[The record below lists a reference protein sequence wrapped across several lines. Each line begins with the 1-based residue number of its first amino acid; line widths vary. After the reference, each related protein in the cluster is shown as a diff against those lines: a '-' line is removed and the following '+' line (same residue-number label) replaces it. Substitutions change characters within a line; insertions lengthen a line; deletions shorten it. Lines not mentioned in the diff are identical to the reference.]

1 MTMHHLARTA
11 YSQPLAPSR
20 SPRSLEYDLLA
31 RASQCLRL
39 GWEHRRSDF
48 GRLARA
54 VQDNNALW
62 VTLAAD
68 VAEQGNGLPA
78 PLRANLFYLYEFT
91 QHHSRRVLA
100 GDGGVDVLIDV
111 NTAVMRGLRGEP
123 GGCG

>member
-1 MTMHHLARTA
+1 MTMHNLARTA

-39 GWEHRRSDF
+39 GWEQRRTDF
-48 GRLARA
+48 SALARA
-54 VQDNNALW
+54 VQENTALW
-62 VTLAAD
+62 TILAAD
-68 VAEQGNGLPA
+68 VAEQSNGLPA
-78 PLRANLFYLYEFT
+78 ALRANLFYLYEFT
-91 QHHSRRVLA
+91 EHHSRRVLTGEA
-100 GDGGVDVLIDV
+100 GVDVLIDI